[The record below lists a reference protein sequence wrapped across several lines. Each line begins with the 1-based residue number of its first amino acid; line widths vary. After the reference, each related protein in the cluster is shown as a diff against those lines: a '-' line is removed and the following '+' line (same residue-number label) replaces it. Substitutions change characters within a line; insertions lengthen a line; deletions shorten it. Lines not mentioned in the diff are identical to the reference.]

1 MQDRF
6 SALMAASAILLAFA
20 ACPAHAQHAGHGT
33 SSAQEHGGRAGGHE
47 QHRHDRAGDAGSRQP
62 FIPPV
67 TDEDRAAAF
76 PELKQRHAVHDNAV
90 HSFVLVDQL
99 EWFGVGDAEVGW
111 NGQGWIGRDIDRFRF
126 RTEGRAGDG
135 SLASG
140 EMNALYGRAVARW
153 WELVAGVRHDF
164 RPGPS
169 RTWAAI
175 GIQGLAPYWFDVQ
188 ATAYV
193 GGAGRTALRV
203 EAETDLLLTN
213 RLILQPRLEFDLYG
227 RDDPERGIGAGLS
240 SGEAGLRLRYE
251 IRRELAPYVGIVWKR
266 AFAGTAELA
275 RAAGE
280 PTGNMRVVAGLRA
293 WF

>member
-1 MQDRF
+1 
-6 SALMAASAILLAFA
+6 
-20 ACPAHAQHAGHGT
+20 
-33 SSAQEHGGRAGGHE
+33 
-47 QHRHDRAGDAGSRQP
+47 
-62 FIPPV
+62 
-67 TDEDRAAAF
+67 
-76 PELKQRHAVHDNAV
+76 
-90 HSFVLVDQL
+90 
-99 EWFGVGDAEVGW
+99 
-111 NGQGWIGRDIDRFRF
+111 DRFRF

-203 EAETDLLLTN
+203 EASARFSARARPGCACATRFAASWRRTWESCGSGRSPARRSWHARRESRPGTRASSPDFARGSDLLRRHPHGRRRVRTHYRHPLPHAP
-213 RLILQPRLEFDLYG
+213 RADQPVAHV
-227 RDDPERGIGAGLS
+227 GIG
-240 SGEAGLRLRYE
+240 LRERLGRGG
-251 IRRELAPYVGIVWKR
+251 RLALEEQEGRIDRIGDGAAQNQV
-266 AFAGTAELA
+266 
-275 RAAGE
+275 AAGVRRPRE
-280 PTGNMRVVAGLRA
+280 GEVFAAVL
-293 WF
+293 